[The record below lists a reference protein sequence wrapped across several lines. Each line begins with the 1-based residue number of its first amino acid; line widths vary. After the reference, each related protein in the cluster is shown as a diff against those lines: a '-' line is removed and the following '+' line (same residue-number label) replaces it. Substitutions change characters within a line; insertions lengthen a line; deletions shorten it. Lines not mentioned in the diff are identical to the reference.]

1 MVWSRAAAQPR
12 RPSLTGARP
21 GWRSVSISVLLHVA
35 VVGAVVAWTPVKVVQ
50 DIPAYEVEIIT
61 APPLIAFSS
70 QPAAASPQKAE
81 PPPQPP
87 EPKKEIPP
95 PVMVAEKMPTQ
106 PTPAVSIPS
115 PLRINVAAV
124 SHAMPHATGA
134 VSTNTLASVQP
145 AKSSDGAEEVTDP
158 AYVNSVRA
166 AVARKLRYPEPALR
180 RGIEGRVVLRVLLDA
195 TGRLL
200 DTAPGVPAADAALT
214 AAALAAVQHAAPFPP
229 WPGAHLQHATLCLTL
244 PIRFKLDEK

>member
-1 MVWSRAAAQPR
+1 LA
-12 RPSLTGARP
+12 GARL
-21 GWRSVSISVLLHVA
+21 GWRSVGVSVLLHVA
-35 VVGAVVAWTPVKVVQ
+35 VVGAVVVWTPVKVAQ
-50 DIPAYEVEIIT
+50 DRPIYEVEIVT

-70 QPAAASPQKAE
+70 QPAAASLQKAE

-87 EPKKEIPP
+87 EPRKEIPP
-95 PVMVAEKMPTQ
+95 PAMVAEKTPPQSLPM
-106 PTPAVSIPS
+106 PAVNIPS
-115 PLRINVAAV
+115 PLHIAVVAAPR
-124 SHAMPHATGA
+124 SMSPATDSA
-134 VSTNTLASVQP
+134 STNTLKVAQR

-200 DTAPGVPAADAALT
+200 DTAPGVPAADSALT